1 MPELQIISA
10 NVCPYAQRTR
20 MVLREKGLQ
29 FEVIEIDLKNK
40 PDWFAAVSPYS
51 KVPVLRHDG
60 QSIYES
66 AVINEYLEEVFPAPA
81 LMPSGAARRAQARIW
96 IEYCNSQFCPL
107 FYQVLLA
114 QDVARQQELA
124 EKLTAVFQ
132 FMENQGLQIL
142 QGDGPYWMGDTPGL
156 VDFTFYP
163 FFERL
168 PVLEHYRGVTIPEDC
183 LALSNWR
190 DVMSKHPSALETAN
204 TADFHINNYRKYAD
218 ASADGVTA
226 REMKP

>member
-20 MVLREKGLQ
+20 MVLREKALQ
-29 FEVIEIDLKNK
+29 FEVIEIDLKDK
-40 PDWFAAVSPYS
+40 PDWFAGVSPYG

-66 AVINEYLEEVFPAPA
+66 AVINEYLDEVFPAPP
-81 LMPSGAARRAQARIW
+81 LMPSGAVKRALARIW

-114 QDVARQQELA
+114 QDVAKQKELA
-124 EKLTAVFQ
+124 DKLTAMFH
-132 FMENQGLQIL
+132 FMDRQGLQTL

-168 PVLEHYRGVTIPEDC
+168 PVLKHYRGVTIPEDC
-183 LALSNWR
+183 QALSNWL

-204 TADFHINNYRKYAD
+204 TADFHIDNYKKYAD
-218 ASADGVTA
+218 ASADGITA
-226 REMKP
+226 QEMKK